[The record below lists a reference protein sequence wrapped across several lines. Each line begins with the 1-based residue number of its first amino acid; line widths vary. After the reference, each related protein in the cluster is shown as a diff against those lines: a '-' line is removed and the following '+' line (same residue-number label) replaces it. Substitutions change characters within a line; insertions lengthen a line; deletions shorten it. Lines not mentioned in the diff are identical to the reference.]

1 MHQLLERQRLG
12 IAAMTLQLLGE
23 CVEGLERRPRGE
35 GQTLMQV
42 GKMEVGAVVEDRS
55 EAGEPDGATK
65 IAGQIEEAEA
75 FFTRSG
81 GSVQSAT
88 SLIGI
93 IAVINPTPRKICG
106 QTSSQK
112 SQSLVR

>member
-1 MHQLLERQRLG
+1 
-12 IAAMTLQLLGE
+12 MTLQLLGE

-35 GQTLMQV
+35 GQTFMQV

-81 GSVQSAT
+81 GSVRHVIDWDHRRHQPDAT
-88 SLIGI
+88 EDLRPDELPEVPVAGEIGQDQALERFFSLSI
-93 IAVINPTPRKICG
+93 
-106 QTSSQK
+106 
-112 SQSLVR
+112 

>member
-1 MHQLLERQRLG
+1 
-12 IAAMTLQLLGE
+12 MTLQLLGE

-35 GQTLMQV
+35 GQTFMQV
-42 GKMEVGAVVEDRS
+42 GKIKMEVGAVVEDRS